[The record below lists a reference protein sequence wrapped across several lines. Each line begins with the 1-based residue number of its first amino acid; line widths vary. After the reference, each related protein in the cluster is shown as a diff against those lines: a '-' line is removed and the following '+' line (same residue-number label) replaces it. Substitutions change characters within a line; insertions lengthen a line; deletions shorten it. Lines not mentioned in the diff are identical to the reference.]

1 MSKQGANPR
10 KHNSQ
15 SFQVLKTIVRKN
27 MHWRSHN
34 ALGNSGIRN
43 VNNIV
48 QNRGITLIRRAIA
61 LSCSLVCVLVLQWVL
76 LCLPAQAETWVMVAK
91 SDTTNELQYVDADSI
106 ESLGSVIRLKTY
118 WGFLDQ
124 PNSINY
130 ATTDYRC
137 ETEEYRDVIVNGE
150 QTKATWTS
158 VGSDTLNRA
167 AMEYGCQHNR
177 G

>member
-1 MSKQGANPR
+1 MR
-10 KHNSQ
+10 
-15 SFQVLKTIVRKN
+15 
-27 MHWRSHN
+27 WRSHN
-34 ALGNSGIRN
+34 ALGNIGIRN
-43 VNNIV
+43 VNNIG
-48 QNRGITLIRRAIA
+48 QNRGITLIGRAIA
-61 LSCSLVCVLVLQWVL
+61 LSCSLVCVLVFQWVL

-91 SDTTNELQYVDADSI
+91 SDTTKELQYVDADSI

-150 QTKATWTS
+150 QTKATWTL